1 MRLAL
6 CLLLVCSQ
14 TAARKSEFN
23 KKINLTALE
32 EDMNDDEEDDGWHED
47 THEWKEK
54 MREKKR
60 KDRDRD
66 RDRALLFLQFSVN
79 STRVVQASSESSL
92 VLRQCSIVRAVQDYN
107 NEQITLWSSS
117 PLVLYS
123 GPPVLWFSGRPLQG
137 IM

>member
-60 KDRDRD
+60 KEQPQID
-66 RDRALLFLQFSVN
+66 FSNLKDGKLNKDQMAQLMAGGGGGGMFGGGGGGGGMKV
-79 STRVVQASSESSL
+79 
-92 VLRQCSIVRAVQDYN
+92 CVRCQN
-107 NEQITLWSSS
+107 CRI
-117 PLVLYS
+117 
-123 GPPVLWFSGRPLQG
+123 
-137 IM
+137 